1 LFELGV
7 DAPGG
12 DAGLVLS
19 GESVDA
25 DDDGVS
31 GFYAALV
38 VVGGVLDLLLDRDF
52 LTDPLPAGTQQ
63 CNG

>member
-1 LFELGV
+1 MRWVRTPGSFSRVNLF
-7 DAPGG
+7 
-12 DAGLVLS
+12 
-19 GESVDA
+19 DA

-38 VVGGVLDLLLDRDF
+38 VAGGVLDLLLDRDF

-63 CNG
+63 CSG

>member
-1 LFELGV
+1 MFQFGV
-7 DAPGG
+7 VLLGG
-12 DAGLVLS
+12 DAGLVVS

-38 VVGGVLDLLLDRDF
+38 VVGGVLDLLLN
-52 LTDPLPAGTQQ
+52 PASLD
-63 CNG
+63 CLEHAA